1 MTHVPFVH
9 LHVRSEYSFLR
20 STLRVRELARLAAEL
35 RMPAV
40 ALTDRMNLHG
50 VVAFYDAC
58 ARQGIQPLIGAEIAV
73 APFAA
78 VATVDPYRPPTYDL
92 VLLAEDLT
100 GYARL
105 CELLTR
111 IHLQGS
117 GTGLAASPA
126 WLEELAGHWIVLSGG
141 MQGEIAQALLAGN
154 ARSARAAA
162 ETMAHIAGPGRFYL
176 ELQWHETQDERVVL
190 PQLME
195 LARGLNVPVVA
206 TNQCAYAR
214 EEEARAV
221 ELLRRIEANQPIQ
234 SLEDLTPVSAQYY
247 LRSHEEMVA
256 AFRAAPEALAN
267 TMAIT
272 ERCAVELPLGSGHL
286 LPKFATP
293 DGSPGR
299 AYLQR
304 LCDEGLRA
312 RYAGWDTPDAPAPRA
327 LTKKKRH
334 DVGTRLETELETIT
348 QMGFVSYFL
357 IVADFVNYAR
367 RQGIPVGPGRG
378 SAAGSLVSF
387 LLGITDVDPLD
398 YGLLFERFLNPARKK
413 LPDIDMDFC
422 ERRRTE
428 VIAYVRQ
435 RYGAEFVAQLGSF
448 STLRYKAAL
457 RDTCK
462 ALNIGEAV
470 CDKICALITAH
481 ERTHGM
487 GKGGA
492 IRAALAH
499 YEPLRELYL
508 HDAHA
513 KTALDLAVMIEDLP
527 RNLSTHAAGVVI
539 APVPLRTLTPL
550 TRGAGDEVVT
560 QLDMFS
566 VERLGLLKMD
576 FLGLTTLTM
585 LEDARASIRA
595 ARGIEL
601 VFTAL
606 PLEDA
611 GTFALLQRGDV
622 FGIFQLETSAGMR
635 RLLCD
640 MHPTSI
646 HDIIAVIALYRPGAL
661 HAADDFVARKHGRAP
676 VTYPHPAL
684 EPILKETYGIMIY
697 QEQVMQCLHKLAG
710 YSLAD
715 ADTFRQIMS
724 KKMVEHVHAE
734 REKFMARAHAKGMD
748 APVAEELFAL
758 IERFANYGFNKSH
771 ATAYAMVAYWTA
783 YVKANYPEEFF
794 AALLNSRADAAA
806 HVQQC
811 QLNCRALDVT
821 VHGPD
826 VNRSAAA
833 FAVERDADAAR
844 PVIRYGLEA
853 VRNVGPS
860 AAAGLCAERA
870 AGGPFTSLDDLCR
883 RGRSRAVTR
892 KTIEALV
899 KAGACDGF
907 GVPRQRMALLVDD
920 ITAGWERATESALQ
934 RSFFETYDDQAG
946 AAHSG
951 REPLGEVHEW
961 DLITKLAFEKEA
973 LGVYVSG
980 HPLDACAHLWRACVT
995 ADARRTGYQT
1005 ADEDEA
1011 STEQLLDAAPASVI
1025 MGGLILASDWRM
1037 SKRGKAYGV
1046 ISLEDFYGAFD
1057 ALIWSDMIE
1066 QWRPR
1071 LVANQIVFLRGTLR
1085 ESFGRITLSVTALAT
1100 LDELLH
1106 TWIRALRLTLSAAQ
1120 AAPAMLER
1128 IAVIVKQYPGETA
1141 VELHLP
1147 GRDAAAPA
1155 RTVAARTRVA
1165 VTEDLLRQ
1173 LTDLLG
1179 DAAMHCIC

>member
-1 MTHVPFVH
+1 MAHVPFVH

-20 STLRVRELARLAAEL
+20 STLRVRDVARLAAEL
-35 RMPAV
+35 HMPAV

-58 ARQGIQPLIGAEIAV
+58 SRHGIKPLIGAEIAV
-73 APFAA
+73 APLAPL
-78 VATVDPYRPPTYDL
+78 ATVDPYRPPTFDL

-117 GTGLAASPA
+117 AATLYA
-126 WLEELAGHWIVLSGG
+126 RAEWLEELAGHWIVLSGG

-154 ARSARAAA
+154 ARSARTVA
-162 ETMAHIAGPGRFYL
+162 ETMAHFAGPGRFYL
-176 ELQWHETQDERVVL
+176 ELQWHQTQDERAVL
-190 PQLME
+190 PQLMG
-195 LARGLNVPVVA
+195 LARDLNVPVVA

-221 ELLRRIEANQPIQ
+221 ELLQRIETNQPIQ
-234 SLEDLTPVSAQYY
+234 SLEDLTPVSSQYY
-247 LRSHEEMVA
+247 LRSHEEMA
-256 AFRAAPEALAN
+256 AVFRTAPEALAN

-286 LPKFATP
+286 LPKFETP

-312 RYAGWDTPDAPAPRA
+312 RYAAWDTPDAPAPRA
-327 LTKKKRH
+327 LTKKKRR
-334 DVGTRLETELETIT
+334 DVSTRLETELETIT

-357 IVADFVNYAR
+357 IVADFVNFAR
-367 RQGIPVGPGRG
+367 RHGIPVGPGRG

-398 YGLLFERFLNPARKK
+398 YGLLFERFLNPSRKK

-422 ERRRTE
+422 EQRRTE

-435 RYGAEFVAQLGSF
+435 RYGAEFVAQIGSF

-462 ALNIGEAV
+462 ALNIGDAV
-470 CDKICALITAH
+470 CEKMCALITAH
-481 ERTHGM
+481 ERAHGM

-499 YEPLRELYL
+499 HEPLRELYL
-508 HDAHA
+508 HEAHA

-539 APVPLRTLTPL
+539 SPTPLRTLTPL

-560 QLDMFS
+560 QLDMFA

-576 FLGLTTLTM
+576 FLGLTTLTI
-585 LEDARASIRA
+585 LEHARASVRA

-606 PLEDA
+606 PLDDA
-611 GTFALLQRGDV
+611 PTFALLQRGDV
-622 FGIFQLETSAGMR
+622 FGVFQLETSAGMR

-640 MHPTSI
+640 MHPTTI
-646 HDIIAVIALYRPGAL
+646 HDLIAVIALYRPGAL

-724 KKMVEHVHAE
+724 KKLVEHINAE
-734 REKFMARAHAKGMD
+734 RGKFLARALDKGM
-748 APVAEELFAL
+748 AANVAEELFAL
-758 IERFANYGFNKSH
+758 IARFANYGFNKSH

-783 YVKANYPEEFF
+783 YVKAKYPEEFF

-806 HVQQC
+806 HVQAC
-811 QLNCRALDVT
+811 QTNCRALGVT
-821 VHGPD
+821 VRGPD
-826 VNRSAAA
+826 VQCSAAT
-833 FAVERDADAAR
+833 FTVEREEGAAR

-853 VRNVGPS
+853 VRNVGP
-860 AAAGLCAERA
+860 AAAASLCAERA
-870 AGGPFTSLDDLCR
+870 AGGAFTSLDDLCR
-883 RGRSRAVTR
+883 RGRARAVTR
-892 KTIEALV
+892 KTLEALV

-907 GVPRQRMALLVDD
+907 GMARQRMALLVDD
-920 ITAGWERATESALQ
+920 ITVGWERAAESALQ
-934 RSFFETYDDQAG
+934 RSFFETYDDQAS
-946 AAHSG
+946 AAHGG
-951 REPLGEVHEW
+951 RAQLGEVPEW
-961 DLITKLAFEKEA
+961 DLLTKLAFEKEA

-980 HPLDACAHLWRACVT
+980 HPLDACAQLWRACVS

-1005 ADEDEA
+1005 VDEDD
-1011 STEQLLDAAPASVI
+1011 SHTEQLLDAAPAAVV
-1025 MGGLILASDWRM
+1025 MGGLILATDWRM
-1037 SKRGKAYGV
+1037 SRRGKAYGV
-1046 ISLEDFYGAFD
+1046 IALEDFYGAFD
-1057 ALIWSDMIE
+1057 ALLWSDMIE

-1071 LVANQIVFLRGTLR
+1071 LTANQIVFLRGTLR
-1085 ESFGRITLSVTALAT
+1085 ESFGRISLSVTALAS
-1100 LDELLH
+1100 LDELVR
-1106 TWIRALRLTLSAAQ
+1106 TWISALRLTLSAAQ

-1128 IAVIVKQYPGETA
+1128 IAIIVKQYPGETA
-1141 VELHLP
+1141 VELQLP
-1147 GRDAAAPA
+1147 ARDAAAPA
-1155 RTVAARTRVA
+1155 RIVAARTRVA
-1165 VTEDLLRQ
+1165 VSEDLLRP
-1173 LTDLLG
+1173 LAELLG
-1179 DAAMHCIC
+1179 EDAVHCVC

>member
-1 MTHVPFVH
+1 MAHLPFVH

-20 STLRVRELARLAAEL
+20 STLRVRDIARLAAAL
-35 RMPAV
+35 NLPAV

-50 VVAFYDAC
+50 AVAFHDAC
-58 ARQGIQPLIGAEIAV
+58 ARQGIKPLLGAEIAV
-73 APFAA
+73 TPLAPLA
-78 VATVDPYRPPTYDL
+78 VVDPYRPPVFDL

-111 IHLQGS
+111 IHLQAGAAS
-117 GTGLAASPA
+117 PAASPA
-126 WLEELAGHWIVLSGG
+126 WLEELAGHWVVLSGG
-141 MQGEIAQALLAGN
+141 MQGEIAQMLLAGN

-162 ETMAHIAGPGRFYL
+162 ETLAHIAGPGRFYL

-214 EEEARAV
+214 AEEARAV

-234 SLEDLTPVSAQYY
+234 SLEDLTPVSTHYY
-247 LRSHEEMVA
+247 VRSHEEMTA
-256 AFRAAPEALAN
+256 AFRAAPEAVAN
-267 TMAIT
+267 TMAIM

-286 LPKFATP
+286 LPKFETP

-312 RYAGWDTPDAPAPRA
+312 RYTGWDTPAAPAPPA
-327 LTKKKRH
+327 LTKKKRRE
-334 DVGTRLETELETIT
+334 VSARLATELDTIAH
-348 QMGFVSYFL
+348 MGFVSYFL
-357 IVADFVNYAR
+357 IVADFVSYAR

-387 LLGITDVDPLD
+387 LLGITDVDPLE

-413 LPDIDMDFC
+413 MPDIDMDFC
-422 ERRRTE
+422 ERRRNE

-435 RYGAEFVAQLGSF
+435 RYGAEFVAQIGSF

-462 ALNIGEAV
+462 ALAIGEAV
-470 CDKICALITAH
+470 CDKICALVAAH
-481 ERTHGM
+481 ERAHD
-487 GKGGA
+487 KGRSGA
-492 IRAALAH
+492 LRDALAH
-499 YEPLRELYL
+499 CEPLRDLYL
-508 HDAHA
+508 HDAQA

-560 QLDMFS
+560 QCDMFA

-576 FLGLTTLTM
+576 FLGLTTLTI
-585 LEDARASIRA
+585 LDDARASIRA
-595 ARGIEL
+595 TRGTEL
-601 VFTAL
+601 VFTEL
-606 PLEDA
+606 PLDDA
-611 GTFALLQRGDV
+611 ATFALLQRGDV
-622 FGIFQLETSAGMR
+622 LGVFQLETSAGMR

-640 MHPTSI
+640 LHPASI
-646 HDIIAVIALYRPGAL
+646 HDLIAVLALYRPGAL
-661 HAADDFVARKHGRAP
+661 HAADDFVARMHGRAP

-724 KKMVEHVHAE
+724 KKLVAHVNAE
-734 REKFMARAHAKGMD
+734 RGKFMARARDKGMD
-748 APVAEELFAL
+748 AAVAEELFELVA
-758 IERFANYGFNKSH
+758 RFANYGFNKSH

-806 HVQQC
+806 QVQAC
-811 QLNCRALDVT
+811 QTNCRALGVT
-821 VHGPD
+821 VRGPD
-826 VNRSAAA
+826 VNHSAAA
-833 FAVERDADAAR
+833 FAVEREAGATR
-844 PVIRYGLEA
+844 PVIRYGLDA
-853 VRNVGPS
+853 VRNVGPA

-870 AGGPFTSLDDLCR
+870 AGGPFASLDDLCR
-883 RGRSRAVTR
+883 RGRARTVTR

-934 RSFFETYDDQAG
+934 RSFFETYDDQASTAHGGG
-946 AAHSG
+946 AQ
-951 REPLGEVHEW
+951 LGEVHEW
-961 DLITKLAFEKEA
+961 DLLTKLAFEKEA

-980 HPLDACAHLWRACVT
+980 HPLDACAQLWRACVT
-995 ADARRTGYQT
+995 ADARRTGYQA

-1011 STEQLLDAAPASVI
+1011 RAEQLLDAAPAAVI
-1025 MGGLILASDWRM
+1025 MGGLVLASDWRM

-1057 ALIWSDMIE
+1057 ALLWSDMIE
-1066 QWRPR
+1066 QARPR

-1085 ESFGRITLSVTALAT
+1085 ESFGRISLSVMALAT
-1100 LDELLH
+1100 RDELVRAWLS
-1106 TWIRALRLTLSAAQ
+1106 ALRLTLSAAQ
-1120 AAPAMLER
+1120 AAPAMLAR
-1128 IAVIVKQYPGETA
+1128 IAAIVKQYPGATA
-1141 VELHLP
+1141 VELQLP

-1165 VTEDLLRQ
+1165 VTEDLLR
-1173 LTDLLG
+1173 LLVELLG
-1179 DAAMHCIC
+1179 EDAVHCVC